1 MADFNKDN
9 DVKQGFDYSKD
20 TQTSVGFITA
30 IKVNGTDLAADIKAK
45 DPEDSDSDYAVVGI
59 TSSVFW
65 STEVTGEINFA
76 AQVSVKNKET
86 IQTAVY
92 NSLTN
97 TSIEFKFA
105 VYDYDSTA
113 NKYYKCF
120 HDGDETLLGS
130 ISKGA
135 NGDLNISI
143 DDDEGYIVQQPK
155 NFAFNITIVPDPKAQ
170 VLHMQFS
177 DTAKITKQWGIDAD
191 SD

>member
-1 MADFNKDN
+1 MAEFSKNT

-20 TQTSVGFITA
+20 TQTPVGFITA

-45 DPEDSDSDYAVVGI
+45 DPEESDSDYPVVGVASAI
-59 TSSVFW
+59 TW
-65 STEVTGEINFA
+65 STEVTGVIYLNV
-76 AQVSVKNKET
+76 QVSVKNKET

-97 TSIEFKFA
+97 TSVEFKFA

-130 ISKGA
+130 ISKD
-135 NGDLNISI
+135 NGGSLSISI
-143 DDDEGYIVQQPK
+143 DDDEGYLVQQPK
-155 NFAFNITIVPDPKAQ
+155 NYEFQITIVPDPKAQ

>member
-1 MADFNKDN
+1 MADFMKET

-20 TQTSVGFITA
+20 TQTAVGFITG

-59 TSSVFW
+59 TSHVFW
-65 STEVTGEINFA
+65 STEVTGVITFN

-120 HDGDETLLGS
+120 HDGDETILGS
-130 ISKGA
+130 ISKTTT
-135 NGDLNISI
+135 GDLDINI
-143 DDDEGYIVQQPK
+143 DDDEGYVVQQPK
-155 NFAFNITIVPDPKAQ
+155 NFEFHIAIVPDPKSQ

-177 DTAKITKQWGIDAD
+177 DTAKITKQWGIESTD
-191 SD
+191 